1 MSEQPAIR
9 SASVADD
16 GESIAL
22 MEPML
27 LAQASPHRGR

>member
-1 MSEQPAIR
+1 MFDKPAIQ

-22 MEPML
+22 MEPTL
-27 LAQASPHRGR
+27 IAQASPHRAR